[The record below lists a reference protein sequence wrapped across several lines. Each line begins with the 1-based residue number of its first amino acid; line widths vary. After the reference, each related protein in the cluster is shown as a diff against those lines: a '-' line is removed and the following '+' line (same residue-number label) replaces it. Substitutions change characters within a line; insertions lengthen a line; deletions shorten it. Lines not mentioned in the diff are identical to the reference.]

1 MDFGSIY
8 PAANGGGMPA
18 PSAPAITAG
27 ASGSLSQAASGA
39 AQVSGDGNLGIGL
52 AALVLIAL
60 WLLSTG
66 RGG

>member
-8 PAANGGGMPA
+8 PAASGGGMPA
-18 PSAPAITAG
+18 ASGPAITAG

-39 AQVSGDGNLGIGL
+39 AQVQGDGNLGIGL
-52 AALVLIAL
+52 AVVILIAL